1 MPMKVYHDLTPGA
14 PRAAV
19 ALGCFDGLH
28 LGHRRVIGAARA
40 PGVAQSVLTFA
51 DPLEELGGKSGGQLV
66 TKRQKLRLL
75 EQMGV
80 QQVYSLR
87 FMSIKDMSPEQF
99 VDEVLVNVCHV
110 EKVCCGFNFTFGR
123 RGSGTAETLQTL
135 CAARK
140 VVCEVVPAV
149 EVNGEP
155 VSSTRIRALV
165 ESGDMQ
171 RAEKLL
177 GRPFGYDFEIVRGRQ
192 LGRTL
197 GTPTINQV
205 FTEGFILPRFGVY
218 ASLVSLN
225 DGDYYGVTNVGVK
238 PTVGADAPLSETWIP
253 AYNGED
259 LYGENIRVD
268 LIDFIR
274 PEVKFGGVEEL
285 QAHILHDGETAKN
298 LIHAYL
304 QKRTPVV

>member
-1 MPMKVYHDLTPGA
+1 MKVYHDLTPGA

-28 LGHRRVIGAARA
+28 LGHRRVIGAVRA
-40 PGVAQSVLTFA
+40 PGLAQSVLTFA

-75 EQMGV
+75 ERMGV

-87 FMSIKDMSPEQF
+87 FAAIKNMSPEQF
-99 VDEVLVNVCHV
+99 VDDVLVKVCHAK
-110 EKVCCGFNFTFGR
+110 KVCCGFNFTFGY
-123 RGSGTAETLQTL
+123 RGAGRAETLQAL
-135 CAARK
+135 CTVRGIA
-140 VVCEVVPAV
+140 CEIVPAV
-149 EVNGEP
+149 EIGGEA

-165 ESGDMQ
+165 TNGDVAQ
-171 RAEKLL
+171 AEQLL
-177 GRPFGYDFEIVRGRQ
+177 GRPFGFDFEIVRGRQ

-205 FTEGFILPRFGVY
+205 FTEGFVLPRFGVY

-268 LIDFIR
+268 LVDFIR
-274 PEVKFGGVEEL
+274 PEVKFGSVEEL
-285 QAHILHDGETAKN
+285 QENILRDGETAKKM
-298 LIHAYL
+298 IAAYL
-304 QKRTPVV
+304 QNRTSVV

>member
-1 MPMKVYHDLTPGA
+1 MNVYHDLTPGA

-28 LGHRRVIGAARA
+28 LGHRRVIRAACA
-40 PGVAQSVLTFA
+40 PGLTPSVLTFA

-66 TKRQKLRLL
+66 TKRQKLHLL
-75 EQMGV
+75 ERMGV

-87 FMSIKDMSPEQF
+87 FAAIRNMSPEQF
-99 VDEVLVNVCHV
+99 VDEVLVRVCHAW
-110 EKVCCGFNFTFGR
+110 KVCCGFNFTFGYK
-123 RGSGTAETLQTL
+123 GAGTPETLQAL
-135 CAARK
+135 CEERGIG
-140 VVCEVVPAV
+140 CEIVPAV
-149 EVNGEP
+149 EVDGET

-165 ESGDMQ
+165 QQGDVAA
-171 RAEKLL
+171 AERLL

-192 LGRTL
+192 LGRTM

-205 FTEGFILPRFGVY
+205 FTEGFVLPRFGVY

-253 AYNGED
+253 EYHGEE

-274 PEVKFGGVEEL
+274 PEKKFSGIEEL
-285 QAHILHDGETAKN
+285 QNNILQNAETAKK
-298 LIHAYL
+298 IISAYL
-304 QKRTPVV
+304 QKEMPVV

>member
-1 MPMKVYHDLTPGA
+1 M
-14 PRAAV
+14 
-19 ALGCFDGLH
+19 
-28 LGHRRVIGAARA
+28 
-40 PGVAQSVLTFA
+40 LTFA

-66 TKRQKLRLL
+66 TKRQKLHLL

-87 FMSIKDMSPEQF
+87 FAAIRTMSPEQF
-99 VDEVLVNVCHV
+99 VDEVLVRVCHAW
-110 EKVCCGFNFTFGR
+110 KVCCGFNFTFGYK
-123 RGSGTAETLQTL
+123 GAGTPETLQAL
-135 CAARK
+135 CEERGIG
-140 VVCEVVPAV
+140 CEIVPAV
-149 EVNGEP
+149 EVDGET

-165 ESGDMQ
+165 QQGDVAA
-171 RAEKLL
+171 AERLL

-192 LGRTL
+192 LGRTM

-205 FTEGFILPRFGVY
+205 FTEGFVLPRFGVY

-253 AYNGED
+253 EYHGEE

-274 PEVKFGGVEEL
+274 PEKKFSGIEEL
-285 QAHILHDGETAKN
+285 QNNILQNAETAKK
-298 LIHAYL
+298 IISAYL
-304 QKRTPVV
+304 QKEMPVV

>member
-1 MPMKVYHDLTPGA
+1 MKVYHDLTPGA

-28 LGHRRVIGAARA
+28 VGHRRVIDAARA
-40 PGVAQSVLTFA
+40 PGLAPSVLTFA
-51 DPLEELGGKSGGQLV
+51 DPLEELGGKAGGQLV

-75 EQMGV
+75 EALGV

-87 FMSIKDMSPEQF
+87 FAAIRHMSPEAF
-99 VDEVLVNVCHV
+99 VDSVLLAVCHAK
-110 EKVCCGFNFTFGR
+110 KVCCGFNFTFGYKGA
-123 RGSGTAETLQTL
+123 GSAETLRAL
-135 CAARK
+135 CAARG
-140 VVCEVVPAV
+140 VSCEVLPPV
-149 EVNGEP
+149 EVDGEP

-165 ESGDMQ
+165 AAGAVD

-177 GRPFGYDFEIVRGRQ
+177 GRPFGFDFEVVHGRQ

-205 FTEGFILPRFGVY
+205 FSDGFVLPRFGVY

-238 PTVGADAPLSETWIP
+238 PTVGASAPLSETWIP

-268 LIDFIR
+268 LIGFIR
-274 PEVKFGGVEEL
+274 PEVKFSGVDEL
-285 QAHILHDGETAKN
+285 QENILRNAETAKKM
-298 LIHAYL
+298 IAAYL
-304 QKRTPVV
+304 QKKKAVL

>member
-1 MPMKVYHDLTPGA
+1 MKVYHDLTPGA

-28 LGHRRVIGAARA
+28 LGHQRVIGAARA
-40 PGVAQSVLTFA
+40 PGLAQSVLTFA

-75 EQMGV
+75 ERMGV

-87 FMSIKDMSPEQF
+87 FAAIKNMSPEQF
-99 VDEVLVNVCHV
+99 VDDVLVEVCHAK
-110 EKVCCGFNFTFGR
+110 KVCCGFNFTFGY
-123 RGSGTAETLQTL
+123 RGAGRAETLQAL
-135 CAARK
+135 CTARGIA
-140 VVCEVVPAV
+140 CEIVPAV
-149 EVNGEP
+149 EIGGEA

-165 ESGDMQ
+165 TNGDVAQ
-171 RAEKLL
+171 AEQLL
-177 GRPFGYDFEIVRGRQ
+177 GRPFGFDFEIVRGRQ

-205 FTEGFILPRFGVY
+205 FTEGFVLPRFGVY

-268 LIDFIR
+268 LVDFIR
-274 PEVKFGGVEEL
+274 PEVKFDSVKEL
-285 QAHILHDGETAKN
+285 QENILRDGETAKKM
-298 LIHAYL
+298 IAAYL
-304 QKRTPVV
+304 QNRTSVV